1 MADRLKTLQ
10 EQKKDLEA
18 QTKALGAEIAELDEQ
33 LSDAMTEAELD
44 RFSRN
49 GSTFYL
55 KSRLFASPASD
66 RKDEMMQ
73 ALKDNGYGSLVVET
87 VNANTLASFI
97 KEQREATGE
106 DVPAWLLR
114 KSVGRHPKVV
124 GTRIRCTNAKSTT
137 YFIS

>member
-1 MADRLKTLQ
+1 MENTQIFEMADRLKTLQ

-18 QTKALGAEIAELDEQ
+18 QTKALGAVIAELDEQ

-55 KSRLFASPASD
+55 KSRLFASPASG

-73 ALKDNGYGSLVVET
+73 ALKENGYGSLVVET

-97 KEQREATGE
+97 KERREATGE
-106 DVPAWLLR
+106 DVPAWLGDTVSTYEKVSVGIR
-114 KSVGRHPKVV
+114 KS
-124 GTRIRCTNAKSTT
+124 
-137 YFIS
+137 

>member
-1 MADRLKTLQ
+1 MENTQIFEMADRLKTLQ
-10 EQKKDLEA
+10 EQKKDLETQA
-18 QTKALGAEIAELDEQ
+18 KTLGAEIAELDEQ

-55 KSRLFASPASD
+55 KSRLFASPAPG

-73 ALKDNGYGSLVVET
+73 ALKENGYGSLVVET

-97 KEQREATGE
+97 KEQREAMGE
-106 DVPAWLLR
+106 DVPAWLGGTVSTYEKVSVGIR
-114 KSVGRHPKVV
+114 KS
-124 GTRIRCTNAKSTT
+124 
-137 YFIS
+137 